1 VNAGSLVEV
10 EMDGGI
16 RMDENELSLNTSP
29 DIGEIKISADVITVI
44 AHTVA
49 SEIEGVASMSSGIAD
64 NISSVLGRKTS
75 SKGVKVD
82 ISDKGVVID
91 FYIVVDYGA
100 RIPDVAWQIQERVKS
115 SVESM
120 TGMHVNGINIHV
132 QGVSFDKTKEAQK
145 TEASSK

>member
-1 VNAGSLVEV
+1 
-10 EMDGGI
+10 MDGGI
-16 RMDENELSLNTSP
+16 RMDENELSLNTSQ
-29 DIGEIKISADVITVI
+29 DIGEIKISADVIMVI

-49 SEIEGVASMSSGIAD
+49 SEVEGVASMSSGIAD

-100 RIPDVAWQIQERVKS
+100 RIPDVAWRIQERVKS
-115 SVESM
+115 AVESM
-120 TGMHVNGINIHV
+120 TGMHVNAINIHV
-132 QGVSFDKTKEAQK
+132 QGVNFDKAKEAQK
-145 TEASSK
+145 TETSSN

>member
-1 VNAGSLVEV
+1 
-10 EMDGGI
+10 
-16 RMDENELSLNTSP
+16 MDENELSLNTSP